1 MTSQPTRKSVF
12 HISSENPSLATKLKE
27 ATVFEDPSMCEKI
40 SIYFSKEGV
49 KICWMLFWLIT
60 NLGLFAWKFEEY
72 YVGEKSFA
80 FKGLSW
86 GAPIARASAV
96 CISFNSALMLVTVL
110 RGCLS
115 WIRETGF
122 GDLVPV
128 DKNLV
133 FHRYIAAVI
142 LFFTVMHITAHMFNY
157 LALESAPL
165 EKLAYMGYT
174 EHTPAY
180 VSLFMRIPGVTGIV
194 ATLVMILMYTS
205 AMKAIRSPMF
215 NLFWFMHHLFVVYYI
230 ALSIHGTARMMEHE
244 TFYYWVCGP
253 AFLYLIERT
262 LRVIRGSTPAVL
274 RLAIAHPS
282 KVLELQFRKS
292 AFHYR
297 PGQYLFLNCPYISEH
312 EWHPFT
318 ISSAPEEEIVSVH
331 IRIVGDWTTDLWNF
345 INPGKKLGVVQEN
358 IALDPEGRN
367 IFRIDG
373 PFGAAS
379 EHVFTHNFQTMLLV
393 AGGIGAT
400 PFSSILKSIRY
411 KIDITGATS
420 IKKVYFYWISRD
432 KNSFEWFN
440 EILAA
445 LENENTNNFLEIN
458 VYLTQAMR
466 LSQIREVMYGA
477 DESGMDSVTGLQS
490 PTHFGRPDWDNIFT
504 GIVSKHIGQRIGVFF
519 CGPSPISKQLDKSCR
534 KFTCTKSGTSFIYH
548 KENF

>member
-12 HISSENPSLATKLKE
+12 HISAENPMTATKLKE
-27 ATVFEDPSMCEKI
+27 ATVFEAPSMCEKI

-49 KICWMLFWLIT
+49 KIVWMLFWLIA
-60 NLGLFAWKFEEY
+60 NLGLFWWKFQDY
-72 YVGEKSFA
+72 WNGS
-80 FKGLSW
+80 KGYAYQGLGW
-86 GAPIARASAV
+86 GVPIAKGSAI

-115 WIRETGF
+115 WVRQTGF

-128 DKNLV
+128 DKNIV
-133 FHRYIAAVI
+133 FHRHIAMVI
-142 LFFTVMHITAHMFNY
+142 LLFTVIHIVSHMFNY
-157 LALESAPL
+157 LALETAPL
-165 EKLAYMGYT
+165 EKLALVGKT
-174 EHTPAY
+174 AHTPAY
-180 VSLFMRIPGVTGIV
+180 VSLFMTIPGVTGIV
-194 ATLVMILMYTS
+194 ATLVMVLMYSS
-205 AMKAIRSPMF
+205 AIRFIRSPMY
-215 NLFWFMHHLFVVYYI
+215 NLFWYMHHLFVVYYI
-230 ALSIHGTARMMEHE
+230 ALSIHGTDRMFEHE

-253 AFLYLIERT
+253 AFLYLVERT

-282 KVLELQFRKS
+282 KVLELQFRKA

-297 PGQYLFLNCPYISEH
+297 PGQYLFLNCPHISSN

-331 IRIVGDWTTDLWNF
+331 IRIVGDWTTDLWDF
-345 INPGKKLGVVQEN
+345 INPDKKLGVVQEN

-373 PFGAAS
+373 PYGAAS
-379 EHVFTHNFQTMLLV
+379 EHVFTHNYQTMLLC

-432 KNSFEWFN
+432 KHSFEWFN

-477 DESGMDSVTGLQS
+477 DETGLDSVTGLQS

-504 GIVSKHIGQRIGVFF
+504 TLSSKHIGQRIGVFF
-519 CGPSPISKQLDKSCR
+519 CGPSPISKQLAKSCS
-534 KFTCTKSGTSFIYH
+534 KFTCAKSGTSFVYH